1 MIQNFSDIDIEDDE
15 EYTGGY
21 GDEEITQEIIRAKQ
35 HRIRISEG

>member
-21 GDEEITQEIIRAKQ
+21 GDEEITREIIRTKQ
-35 HRIRISEG
+35 YRIRISEG

>member
-21 GDEEITQEIIRAKQ
+21 GDEETFVVLYNPD
-35 HRIRISEG
+35 